1 MRTGGLRQCGQAG
14 AAPARDAEEDDGRM
28 GPGAIQEERKIH
40 GLAGGSMYA
49 GDVQNGLAVVD
60 EEL

>member
-1 MRTGGLRQCGQAG
+1 
-14 AAPARDAEEDDGRM
+14 M